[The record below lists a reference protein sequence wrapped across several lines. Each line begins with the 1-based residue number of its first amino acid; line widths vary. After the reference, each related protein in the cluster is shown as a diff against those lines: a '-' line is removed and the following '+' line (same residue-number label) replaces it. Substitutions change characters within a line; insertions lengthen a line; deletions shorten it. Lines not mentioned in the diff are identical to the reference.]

1 MASIDLSIFPE
12 STWLHLCM
20 AAYEGLDRLMATPEG
35 REYIET
41 KTAERLARLT
51 DKQTD

>member
-1 MASIDLSIFPE
+1 MNELDLSQFPE

-41 KTAERLARLT
+41 KTAERLARQT